1 MRITSNGSMYMYKNN
16 LTNVSN
22 SLYSAMNKVL
32 SKRNFDTYS
41 SNPAGATRAFNIHSS
56 LNATRT
62 QAANNKS
69 VLSKYETAW
78 SIEDQVLNELTHDLA
93 EAPALGGLNGTNLDS
108 LQSYSQIIRSGA
120 ESIVQSMNGKYADQ
134 FIFNG
139 AETNEPPFAIE
150 TDNSQNPPTD
160 CLTFRGWRVDIPDN
174 GTAYQDLNGKYVYVD
189 KEGKEITIPEEFLNE
204 DGTINTS
211 APGYAGSDFEE
222 AGAHVMTNAEAL
234 DNLEE
239 MAGESLFVD
248 IGLSFE
254 LDENGAVKDSTAFD
268 SSLSGLNFLGF
279 GKDEDGDPKNI
290 VSLMLKISDIFAGY
304 EHDKDNPE
312 NSTWG
317 EAGNYDDAVRL
328 TSKFTDAQGRLSQ
341 EHTSLGAKATY
352 LETNQERL
360 DDTFFNLNSERSTI
374 EDCDPADAITAYMA
388 ANTCYQAALQVG
400 TNVIPQSL
408 MDYLQ

>member
-41 SNPAGATRAFNIHSS
+41 ANPSGATRAFNIHSS
-56 LNATRT
+56 LNATNT

-69 VLSKYETAW
+69 VLSKFETAW
-78 SIEDQVLNELTHDLA
+78 SIEDQVLNELSHDLA

-120 ESIVQSMNGKYADQ
+120 DSIIQSMNGKYADQ

-139 AETNEPPFAIE
+139 AETGEPPFAIQ
-150 TDNSQNPPTD
+150 TDNAQDPPTD
-160 CLTFRGWRVDIPDN
+160 CLTFRGWRVDVPDN
-174 GTAYQDLNGKYVYVD
+174 DEPYRSLEGDLLYRDTNGDVVPVPDSELVD
-189 KEGKEITIPEEFLNE
+189 GALKPGSTIQLF
-204 DGTINTS
+204 
-211 APGYAGSDFEE
+211 
-222 AGAHVMTNAEAL
+222 TNADAL
-234 DNLEE
+234 AELNS
-239 MAGESLFVD
+239 MADESLFVD

-254 LDENGAVKDSTAFD
+254 LDEDGGVIDSTAFD

-279 GKDEDGDPKNI
+279 GTDEDGDPKNI
-290 VSLMLKISDIFAGY
+290 VSIMLKVSDIFAGY
-304 EHDKDNPE
+304 EHNKDNPE

-317 EAGNYDDAVRL
+317 DAGNYDDAVRL
-328 TSKFTDAQGRLSQ
+328 TSKFTKAQGRLSE
-341 EHTSLGAKATY
+341 EHTSLGAQATY

-360 DDTFFNLNSERSTI
+360 EDTYFNLNSERSTI
-374 EDCDPADAITAYMA
+374 EDCDPADAITAYLA